1 MVLFTLTFLLKAA
14 AVEGFGQKV
23 SSHEIMIVA
32 NWLVELPV
40 FSTIVASLSRSLM
53 YVTATLCFCA
63 FCADKDR

>member
-23 SSHEIMIVA
+23 SSHEIMTSA
-32 NWLVELPV
+32 SWLVELAV
-40 FSTIVASLSRSLM
+40 FSTIVASLSRSL

-63 FCADKDR
+63 FWADKDR